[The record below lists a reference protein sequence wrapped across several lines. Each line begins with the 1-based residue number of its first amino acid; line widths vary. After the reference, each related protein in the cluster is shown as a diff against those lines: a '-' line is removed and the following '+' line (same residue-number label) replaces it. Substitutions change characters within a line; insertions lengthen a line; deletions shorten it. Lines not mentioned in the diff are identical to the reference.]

1 MNTRRDYVDEYDES
15 ESIRARLLEENK
27 SKVKEKCHG

>member
-27 SKVKEKCHG
+27 CEK